1 MRWGV
6 RKAPARLTTNRTD
19 TKVTK
24 EAKKAYN
31 NSTNKEFRRKYAT
44 SKSTYAKRVEKHGDP
59 YKHRKDQ
66 SNGKVT
72 DAKAREELS
81 KIARSRKEEKE
92 DKRNIK
98 KVEEYLKTPEG
109 KAQLS
114 GPAKTQSLKEDKR
127 NIKKVEEYLKTPEG
141 KAQLSGPAKT
151 QSLKESRQAARY
163 EIRRATAQKNID
175 GYRDI
180 ANNKASLGKK
190 VATAYFAMPVQ
201 DIVLGGGVQGGA
213 KRILDR
219 GQTVK
224 ARSEAGLVRTEN
236 LMVKFGGVRTKDLD
250 FSYD

>member
-24 EAKKAYN
+24 EAKKDYN

-81 KIARSRKEEKE
+81 KIARSRKE

-109 KAQLS
+109 K
-114 GPAKTQSLKEDKR
+114 T
-127 NIKKVEEYLKTPEG
+127 
-141 KAQLSGPAKT
+141 QLSGPAKT

-163 EIRRATAQKNID
+163 EIRKANAQKNVD

-180 ANNKASLGKK
+180 ANNKASLGQK

-201 DIVLGGGVQGGA
+201 DIVLGGGIQGGA

-219 GQTVK
+219 GQATK

-236 LMVKFGGVRTKDLD
+236 LMVKLGGVRFKDLD

>member
-1 MRWGV
+1 MIVDKDYLEHFGVQGMRWGV

-24 EAKKAYN
+24 EVKKAYN

-81 KIARSRKEEKE
+81 KIARSRKEE
-92 DKRNIK
+92 
-98 KVEEYLKTPEG
+98 
-109 KAQLS
+109 
-114 GPAKTQSLKEDKR
+114 KEDKR

-236 LMVKFGGVRTKDLD
+236 LMVKLGGVRTKDLD

>member
-1 MRWGV
+1 MIVDKDYLEHFGVQGMRWGV

-114 GPAKTQSLKEDKR
+114 GPAKTQSLKE
-127 NIKKVEEYLKTPEG
+127 
-141 KAQLSGPAKT
+141 
-151 QSLKESRQAARY
+151 SRQAARY

-213 KRILDR
+213 KRMLDR

-236 LMVKFGGVRTKDLD
+236 LMVKLGGVRTKDLD

>member
-1 MRWGV
+1 MIVDKDYLEHFGVQGMRWGV

-114 GPAKTQSLKEDKR
+114 GPAKTQSLKE
-127 NIKKVEEYLKTPEG
+127 
-141 KAQLSGPAKT
+141 
-151 QSLKESRQAARY
+151 SRQAARY
-163 EIRRATAQKNID
+163 EIRKANAQKNVD
-175 GYRDI
+175 NYRDI

-236 LMVKFGGVRTKDLD
+236 LMVKLGGVRTKDLD